1 MEVSEKESG
10 SAQTSKTLESTLV
23 AIIML
28 LVALLVPF
36 VYQMSIG
43 FGASNIIRALFWE
56 YGVSGNFTGFAFAQW
71 SLSVNSL
78 LYIII
83 HFLFVYVMWSFYEKK
98 ISRAQTITFGI
109 LLELLKIGPSLPTIL
124 TILMEPPLFYVLV
137 LPFPVLFI
145 AGLVIMFVF
154 PPSKIIAPW

>member
-1 MEVSEKESG
+1 MDANKKRSG
-10 SAQTSKTLESTLV
+10 SAQTPKTLESTLI
-23 AIIML
+23 AAIML

-36 VYQMSIG
+36 VYQTSIG

-56 YGVSGNFTGFAFAQW
+56 YGVSGSFTGFALAQW
-71 SLSVNSL
+71 NLLLDSL

-98 ISRAQTITFGI
+98 ASRAQTITIGI

-145 AGLVIMFVF
+145 AGLVMMFIF
-154 PPSKIIAPW
+154 PPPR